1 MAHSAT
7 TAGGAGSVTQQAF
20 DALLGV
26 LTEAAGEA
34 GVATSPTGSGERP
47 PVLATPVSLLRVGRS
62 RRLGSLL
69 DLELATAV
77 EVSGEDVLGLTERLL
92 LAAETSPRSRIEPL
106 PRDRSGFGFVVVQT
120 VSVAVTEP
128 TAPLVREPVVE
139 VQATGLHLVPP
150 THEGS

>member
-1 MAHSAT
+1 MARST
-7 TAGGAGSVTQQAF
+7 TAAEGAGSVTQQAF

-26 LTEAAGEA
+26 LSEAAGGA
-34 GVATSPTGSGERP
+34 GVATSATDSGEQP

-77 EVSGEDVLGLTERLL
+77 EVSGQDVLGLTERLL
-92 LAAETSPRSRIEPL
+92 LAAETSPRARIEPL
-106 PRDRSGFGFVVVQT
+106 PPDRAGFGFVVVQT
-120 VSVAVTEP
+120 VSIAVTEP
-128 TAPLVREPVVE
+128 TGPPVREPVVE

-150 THEGS
+150 TQEGS